1 MNIIA
6 VRLRRN
12 HSARLRHFLAKEGFA
27 IFKTEILTREISR
40 DDESEKDIDGSL
52 DEIVYLDEGTCFYE
66 CIYNGQHWPESF
78 YEIIEKL
85 ENGLTVMIIPKKG
98 IKKKYAIWGTF
109 YGSNNNKFV
118 GFSIKGDVSLSSPGF
133 TKAIYGVTFSFKL

>member
-27 IFKTEILTREISR
+27 IFKTEILTREITR
-40 DDESEKDIDGSL
+40 DDESEKDADDSL
-52 DEIVYLDEGTCFYE
+52 DDTIVYLDEGTCFYE

-78 YEIIEKL
+78 YEIIRKL
-85 ENGLTVMIIPKKG
+85 E
-98 IKKKYAIWGTF
+98 
-109 YGSNNNKFV
+109 
-118 GFSIKGDVSLSSPGF
+118 GDPAVISYELQ
-133 TKAIYGVTFSFKL
+133 KN